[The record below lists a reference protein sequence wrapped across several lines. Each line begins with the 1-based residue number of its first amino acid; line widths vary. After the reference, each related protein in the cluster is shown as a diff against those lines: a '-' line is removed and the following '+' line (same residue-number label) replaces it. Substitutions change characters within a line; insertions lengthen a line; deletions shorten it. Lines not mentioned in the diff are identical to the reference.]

1 MTYTDNSFDCA
12 VDIMHFINDNIA
24 TYKEL
29 EDNWLEQMGD
39 YENANRCFY
48 YRQALANVSDDI
60 DALVHH
66 GCSVLGLDVAAIL
79 DCPSFIWSLQT
90 RIAKHIDY
98 INSWGYQYVMRD
110 SAMLRHQLHMYECIY
125 AYTVSACKKYNVY
138 C

>member
-1 MTYTDNSFDCA
+1 MTNNNSFDCA
-12 VDIMHFINDNIA
+12 VDIMNFINDNID
-24 TYKEL
+24 TYKRL

-60 DALVHH
+60 DSIIHH
-66 GCSVLGLDVAAIL
+66 HAIHGLDVYTIL
-79 DCPSFIWSLQT
+79 DCPSFIWSLQS

-98 INSWGYQYVMRD
+98 INGWGYQYIMRG
-110 SAMLRHQLHMYECIY
+110 SAMLRHKLYMYECIY
-125 AYTVSACKKYNVY
+125 EYTVSACKHYNVY